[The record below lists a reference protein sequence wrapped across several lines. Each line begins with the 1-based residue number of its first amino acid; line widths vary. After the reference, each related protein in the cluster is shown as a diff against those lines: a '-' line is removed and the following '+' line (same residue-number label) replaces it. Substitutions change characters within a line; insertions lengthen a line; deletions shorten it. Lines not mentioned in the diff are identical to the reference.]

1 MLTLVNYTLGGNN
14 EELVVG
20 SREDVR
26 AITLALTQQCQR
38 TLDIMGR
45 YLDPDLYESSE
56 FLDAIRKLITR
67 SSHSRI
73 RLLVLQPEGLYRRG
87 HALIALAGAFSSF
100 CQVRVPGPDHQD
112 LNEAMLVADETSYL
126 HRKLSDRYE
135 GTASFNNRPYI
146 GGLMRRFEEVWM
158 KAEIDANF
166 QRLRI

>member
-1 MLTLVNYTLGGNN
+1 MLEMDKYTLGGTNT
-14 EELVVG
+14 ELVFG

-45 YLDPDLYESSE
+45 GLDPDLYESPP
-56 FLDAIRKLITR
+56 FLDAVRKLIAR

-73 RLLVLQPEGLYRRG
+73 RLLVLQPEALYRRG

-100 CQVRVPGPDHQD
+100 CHVRVPGPDHQD
-112 LNEAMLVADETSYL
+112 LNEAMLVADETGYL

-135 GTASFNNRPYI
+135 GTANFNNRPYV

-158 KAEIDANF
+158 TAEADPNF